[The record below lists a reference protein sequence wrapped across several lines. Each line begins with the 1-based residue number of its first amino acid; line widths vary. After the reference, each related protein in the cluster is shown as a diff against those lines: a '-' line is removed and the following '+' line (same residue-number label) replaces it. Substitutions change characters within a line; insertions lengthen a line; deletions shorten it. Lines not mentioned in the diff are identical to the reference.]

1 MNLNKNDKLSTNK
14 ESIKGNKK
22 KNRILMILI
31 IKILKN
37 IFKIMLKN
45 DFSIY
50 PEIKGTKC
58 DSIKLEDIKNFL
70 ISEINSPN
78 KKMA

>member
-50 PEIKGTKC
+50 PEIQ
-58 DSIKLEDIKNFL
+58 KLKVQNVVL
-70 ISEINSPN
+70 LN
-78 KKMA
+78 